1 MWIAECRC
9 NDIKRGWEI
18 LTPVVCPVWCLIS
31 LYNAWIRYKI
41 IIELFFY
48 KIQYNNFTKTIKLL
62 LVIRSLETLWKEVY
76 SDSSRLDDV
85 HVSSQH
91 CVDDSPTFT
100 QLTDSGKCLAPPP
113 TCRGRSA
120 DTGSRGS
127 SPRPRCTPCGWTG
140 SRGSDTW
147 LQPDCR
153 LFCGS
158 NATRVSDEKPSC
170 QAPTTALTFKNPLRH
185 SCHYESMLTC

>member
-1 MWIAECRC
+1 MKDPKSYLDPISFSSFNNALNLIYEQINGNAIWLLWLWMWIAECRC

-18 LTPVVCPVWCLIS
+18 LTPVVCPVWYLIS

-100 QLTDSGKCLAPPP
+100 QLTDSGA
-113 TCRGRSA
+113 
-120 DTGSRGS
+120 
-127 SPRPRCTPCGWTG
+127 
-140 SRGSDTW
+140 
-147 LQPDCR
+147 
-153 LFCGS
+153 
-158 NATRVSDEKPSC
+158 
-170 QAPTTALTFKNPLRH
+170 
-185 SCHYESMLTC
+185 